1 MALALFIFPA
11 TRLQASLDVH
21 LLILFEVRFADFSEI
36 APGHHVEP
44 FVFFESVAFGTGP
57 PAARDHTKTRH
68 WTAAWCIAHFR
79 IAAQVA
85 DYHDLVKTPAHTILL
100 DPLHFDPRPL
110 RPLTSQVSGPLLLF
124 FADEQMTNDLF

>member
-11 TRLQASLDVH
+11 TRLQASLDVN

-44 FVFFESVAFGTGP
+44 FVFLASFAFGTGP
-57 PAARDHTKTRH
+57 TAARDHTKTRY
-68 WTAAWCIAHFR
+68 WSSAWRIAHFR

-85 DYHDLVKTPAHTILL
+85 DYHDLVKTPAHPILL
-100 DPLHFDPRPL
+100 APLHLDPRPYS
-110 RPLTSQVSGPLLLF
+110 PLTPQVSV
-124 FADEQMTNDLF
+124 